1 MLFDNLSLW
10 MVIGV
15 LFFVGF
21 AIIVVTAFFTRP
33 PPAQRKNP
41 RRRD

>member
-15 LFFVGF
+15 LFFAGF

-33 PPAQRKNP
+33 PPAQRKKP